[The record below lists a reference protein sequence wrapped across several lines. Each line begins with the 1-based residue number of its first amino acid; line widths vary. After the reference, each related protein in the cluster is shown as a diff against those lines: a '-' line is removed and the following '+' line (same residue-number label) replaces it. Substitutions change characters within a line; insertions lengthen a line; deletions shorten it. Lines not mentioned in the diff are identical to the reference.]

1 MGICQPISD
10 ASLACGMDDDTA
22 VWSSPTTTST
32 PPLREA
38 PAALPWCSASPA
50 RSTPGPL
57 PYHMANTPSTLRSAR
72 TPACCVPMTAVAAM
86 SSLMPG
92 RNEIW
97 LASSAFFAFHIA
109 MSTPPS
115 GDPR

>member
-1 MGICQPISD
+1 
-10 ASLACGMDDDTA
+10 MDDDTA

-92 RNEIW
+92 KNEIW